1 VEQELLTLP
10 GQLSSAPVFFWPL
23 YGLSFDL
30 QLLITP
36 FGIFKLFIEKP
47 KEEIK
52 NGQSRN
58 TGSIWQK
65 TQNEDKQSKNK

>member
-1 VEQELLTLP
+1 LLTLP
-10 GQLSSAPVFFWPL
+10 GQLSSALVFFSPL
-23 YGLSFDL
+23 YGLSYAL

-36 FGIFKLFIEKP
+36 YGIFKLVIEKSE
-47 KEEIK
+47 EEIK

-58 TGSIWQK
+58 TGSIWLK

>member
-1 VEQELLTLP
+1 MLTLS
-10 GQLSSAPVFFWPL
+10 GQLSSALVFFSKL
-23 YGLSFDL
+23 YDLSYDL

-47 KEEIK
+47 EEEIK

-65 TQNEDKQSKNK
+65 TQIEDKQSKNK